1 MRSTEKLLSNGN
13 RYLLR
18 IDHEAEIGSLIGP
31 ISTRVKGEAIVRI
44 QDTGGSRCGLILE
57 KLSLASHGIESP
69 AGATGKISVITD
81 AGQGVLT
88 LASRRDQWAIDG
100 PCKIHYP
107 TLDDHGDKPDRGCY
121 YMPKFLPASVQ
132 ISGQLNEVERG
143 VPHGKLRLA
152 VACAAGENEAFTTLI
167 LEDRFA
173 WEALVPA
180 GGTRDVRSDN
190 HPCPPS
196 HEVNRRRLIVQPVGF
211 RISAVDPTPSA
222 STAAAQLALAQTIW
236 GKCCI
241 DIEVRP
247 TVMITNATLKTS
259 SNISAIKAAY
269 TDPAANVI
277 EIFFVQNTLPGVGGG
292 TACAIGVASQ
302 KLVIAEP
309 NNGNPVLVAHEIGHA
324 LGLLH
329 PPSSDF
335 GTVMQPTGSAMN
347 PGTELVTHRMCQ
359 NISQPALQ
367 TLTDTCCLHH
377 DIGDHFIRDF
387 PEDIGDEPSDPLP
400 PGRTRYSMSNVWNRL
415 TNTAGTF
422 GANGPDH
429 EHPFRFQPD
438 GTTPKTNYLF
448 ARVEQ
453 KGTLAIRDAEVRF
466 YIKNPGSGIG
476 NITLLGSVTASNTFP
491 QDVSLPWQVPASLP
505 NHSCVFAVVHSPA
518 EPAQDPATLTWAQA
532 EGLAR
537 EDNDWA
543 QRNLNI
549 RNISPFNTGNVVHGA
564 PFVVRLPDGPRDSLV
579 VKVDA
584 RLARGLESLIVEISN
599 ETKREIEP
607 GKTSRFKVP
616 VDERL
621 LPVKIKAVPKKR
633 ARPGTEFTVR
643 VDPVLD
649 EVALVGYETTLRVT
663 EPKTYLAQLS
673 DTLFA
678 ATRDLTELLDLT
690 GAAEIHERWRDAF
703 GDGGLTTE
711 RAAEVAVKLAEP
723 AKEINREVSRR
734 AMAKRVCLDERF
746 EDWARAIEAWDGKLE
761 QAVPVVE
768 GLFALAEAWQT
779 VAWSVKEA

>member
-1 MRSTEKLLSNGN
+1 MRSTEKLLSTGN
-13 RYLLR
+13 RYLIR
-18 IDHEAEIGSLIGP
+18 FDHQAEIGSLIGP
-31 ISTRVKGEAIVRI
+31 VSTRVLGEAIVRI
-44 QDTGGSRCGLILE
+44 QDSGGNRCGLVLE
-57 KLSLASHGIESP
+57 KLSLTSHGIESP
-69 AGATGKISVITD
+69 AGATGKISVVTD
-81 AGQGVLT
+81 AGEGVLT

-121 YMPKFLPASVQ
+121 YMPKFLPASIQLQGQ
-132 ISGQLNEVERG
+132 INEVERG
-143 VPHGKLRLA
+143 IPHGKLRLA

-173 WEALVPA
+173 WEALVPV
-180 GGTRDVRSDN
+180 GGTSN

-211 RISAVDPTPSA
+211 RFATSDPNPSA
-222 STAAAQLALAQTIW
+222 STAAAQLTLAQTIW
-236 GKCCI
+236 ANCCI

-247 TVMITNATLKTS
+247 TILITNATLKTS
-259 SNISAIKAAY
+259 SSISAIKAAY

-347 PGTELVTHRMCQ
+347 PGTELVTHQMCES
-359 NISQPALQ
+359 ISQPALQ
-367 TLTDTCCLHH
+367 TLPETCCLHH

-415 TNTAGTF
+415 TNTAGAF

-438 GTTPKTNYLF
+438 GTTPKTNFLF
-448 ARVEQ
+448 ARIEQ
-453 KGTLAIRDAEVRF
+453 KGSLAIRDAEVRF
-466 YIKNPGSGIG
+466 YIKNPGSGVG
-476 NITLLGSVTASNTFP
+476 NITLLGTVSVGNTFP
-491 QDVSLPWQVPASLP
+491 QNVSLPWQVPASLP
-505 NHSCVFAVVHSPA
+505 NHSCVFTVVHSPA
-518 EPAQDPATLTWAQA
+518 EPAQDPSILTWAQA
-532 EGLAR
+532 EALAR

-549 RNISPFNTGNVVHGA
+549 RNISPFNTGNLFDAA
-564 PFVVRLPDGPRDSLV
+564 PFLVRLPEGPRDNLV
-579 VKVDA
+579 IKVDA
-584 RLARGLESLIVEISN
+584 RLARGLESLTLQISDGP
-599 ETKREIEP
+599 KRKIEP

-616 VDERL
+616 TEERL
-621 LPVKIKAVPKKR
+621 LPVKIQAAAKKR
-633 ARPGTEFTVR
+633 VRQGTEFTVR
-643 VDPVLD
+643 VDPVLG
-649 EVALVGYETTLRVT
+649 EVAMVGYESTLRVT
-663 EPKTYLAQLS
+663 EPKAYLAQLS

-678 ATRDLTELLDLT
+678 ATQDLTELLDLA
-690 GAAEIHERWRDAF
+690 GAAEINERWREAF
-703 GDGGLTTE
+703 GHGGLTTE
-711 RAAEVAVKLAEP
+711 RAAAVAVKLVEP
-723 AKEINREVSRR
+723 VEAIHRAVSRR
-734 AMAKRVCLDERF
+734 AMAKRVCLEERL
-746 EDWARAIEAWDGKLE
+746 ETWRHAIERWDGKLE
-761 QAVPVVE
+761 RAVPVVE
-768 GLFALAEAWQT
+768 GIFALAEAWQT
-779 VAWSVKEA
+779 VAWSVKEL